1 MNRFILTLSASVFM
15 ASSAFAQ
22 IATIDNANLDVAREN
37 ASNTKS
43 IMDSNKDIQEK
54 SMEILKSLTGNRTAN
69 LGMASQGLGGGSSI
83 AQAPSFS
90 SVLNG
95 GALSFGGLG
104 GDVQKVAGTIINGLQ
119 LVKTLQNVTN
129 GSGSNGT
136 VNDLYSGSVNVM
148 GLLSA
153 LNQQAS
159 QGIQSRES
167 GLQTATNSI
176 GQSTDVKGSVDENT
190 RMQLESARAVNELIG
205 VQNAAVA
212 AANEDLKQKLT
223 RQSQV
228 TKMLTPKSV
237 NPF

>member
-1 MNRFILTLSASVFM
+1 MKQVVLSLAASVLI
-15 ASSAFAQ
+15 ASAASAQ
-22 IATIDNANLDVAREN
+22 IAVLDGANLDVAREN
-37 ASNTKS
+37 ASNTKA
-43 IMDSNKDIQEK
+43 IMDSNKDIQDK
-54 SMEILKSLTGNRTAN
+54 TLEILQSLSGQRTAD
-69 LGMASQGLGGGSSI
+69 LGIASQGLGGGSSI

-90 SVLNG
+90 SILNG
-95 GALSFGGLG
+95 GSLSFGGLG
-104 GDVQKVAGTIINGLQ
+104 GDVQSVAAKIINGLQ
-119 LVKTLQNVTN
+119 LVKSLQQVVEGGQGN
-129 GSGSNGT
+129 ST

-159 QGIQSRES
+159 QGVQSRES
-167 GLQTATNSI
+167 GLQTATNQI
-176 GQSTDVKGSVDENT
+176 GQASDVKGSVDENT

-228 TKMLTPKSV
+228 TKMLTPKTV